1 MRLGNCATWHRA
13 RQSMRYIF
21 DIMWYIYL
29 PCELPLDPKLL
40 EPLWGQIAFAFD
52 KCDAFIGAAAR
63 GIYAACCAFGKLCSL
78 HFMFR
83 QRKSK
88 YVNTLSH
95 THTQQF
101 APLVR
106 ANIRY
111 SSCASCVCVCVC
123 LCVRHWGQFIV
134 YLKLWTCETT
144 SSKWWARGVE
154 AGGRG
159 VHRGV

>member
-1 MRLGNCATWHRA
+1 
-13 RQSMRYIF
+13 MRYIL

-63 GIYAACCAFGKLCSL
+63 GIYAACSAFGKLCSL

-95 THTQQF
+95 THT
-101 APLVR
+101 
-106 ANIRY
+106 
-111 SSCASCVCVCVC
+111 
-123 LCVRHWGQFIV
+123 
-134 YLKLWTCETT
+134 
-144 SSKWWARGVE
+144 
-154 AGGRG
+154 
-159 VHRGV
+159 